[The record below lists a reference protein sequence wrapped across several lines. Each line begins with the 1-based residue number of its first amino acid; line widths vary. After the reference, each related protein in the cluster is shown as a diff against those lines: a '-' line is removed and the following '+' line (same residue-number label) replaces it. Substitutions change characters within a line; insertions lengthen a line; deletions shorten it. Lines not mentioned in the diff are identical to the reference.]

1 MDQRRGS
8 DIDPQGGDAQGSPAA
23 GGQAHAVL
31 ITRMVIHP
39 EQLDRALAVFRDMQA
54 DVHANEAG
62 AVFYQYYQDQNEPT
76 VFWVHEVF
84 SDEAA
89 KTTHLGRHGQRRADF
104 DAILAEPPVFHEV
117 AEL

>member
-1 MDQRRGS
+1 MAARGGS
-8 DIDPQGGDAQGSPAA
+8 DIDRQGGEGEGRSAA
-23 GGQAHAVL
+23 GGQVHAVL

-62 AVFYQYYQDQNEPT
+62 AVFYQYYQDQAEPT

-84 SDEAA
+84 ADEVA
-89 KTTHLGRHGQRRADF
+89 KATHLGRHGQRRVDF